1 MKLEIVAKKNP
12 KKEGYIIFDKNGNE
26 KIVFEVD
33 QGEMNRV
40 INKIID
46 KRYGKRHSET
56 DSL

>member
-1 MKLEIVAKKNP
+1 MKLEVVVKRNP
-12 KKEGYIIFDKNGNE
+12 KKEGYIKFDKNGNE

-33 QGEMNRV
+33 QEEMNVV

-56 DSL
+56 DTL